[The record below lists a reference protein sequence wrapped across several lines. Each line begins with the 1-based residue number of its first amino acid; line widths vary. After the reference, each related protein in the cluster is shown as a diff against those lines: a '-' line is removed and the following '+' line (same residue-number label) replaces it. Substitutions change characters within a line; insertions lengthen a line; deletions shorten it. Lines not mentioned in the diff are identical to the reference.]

1 MPSCRSTSNQNTR
14 VFAPHVILQQDTTR
28 LVITL
33 KTGEG
38 YTLAAGL
45 TAGDVI
51 RYDPVDLS
59 YKKSQA
65 DTEVN
70 AEVLGVIETGKVP
83 PYDVVVYGSIKY
95 PAERLNQI
103 VDGSDGGIDVLFL
116 DDQIAGGLTGSIDLT
131 DGVKIVKPVVQIAPH
146 GLFNGV
152 VTNYIGYKTGSAPI
166 PGGGIPAPP
175 DGGFIIGQPG
185 LDNRYWLDL
194 SEDQTLSASEY
205 PSVYSIYTT
214 EYGPYEELVTV
225 STGTI
230 TTGLVGQQAYQLV
243 NNVKTLVGTVTA
255 VDIAGTVT
263 VEKATNSAL
272 YDVTKTLYI
281 GRTGFGISSSVV
293 KSFFV
298 PKVIT
303 NATQDGE
310 TLVPYLKLRQDANSI
325 SIPSELTINQLTAE
339 TSLTVNSVDVGAKLA
354 ELETKINQLNARVS
368 AF

>member
-51 RYDPVDLS
+51 RYDPIDLS

-70 AEVLGVIETGKVP
+70 SEVLGVIETGKTP

-95 PAERLNQI
+95 PTERLNTI

-116 DDQIAGGLTGSIDLT
+116 DDQVAGGLTGTIDLST
-131 DGVKIVKPVVQIAPH
+131 GIKIVKPVVQIAPH
-146 GLFNGV
+146 GLYNGV
-152 VTNYIGYKTGSAPI
+152 VTNYIGYKTGSAPV
-166 PGGGIPAPP
+166 PGGAMPVPP
-175 DGGFIIGQPG
+175 TGGFIIGQPG

-194 SEDQTLSASEY
+194 SQDQMLSASAY

-214 EYGPYEELVTV
+214 QYGPYEELVTI
-225 STGTI
+225 SNGTI
-230 TTGLVGQQAYQLV
+230 TTGLVGQQAYQLT
-243 NNVKTLVGTVTA
+243 NNIKTLIGTVTG
-255 VDIAGTVT
+255 VDINGTIT
-263 VEKATNSAL
+263 VKKEANSSFYDATKAL
-272 YDVTKTLYI
+272 YV
-281 GRTGFGISSSVV
+281 GRTGFGVSGSVV
-293 KSFFV
+293 KTFFV
-298 PKVIT
+298 PKVVT

-310 TLVPYLKLRQDANSI
+310 ALVPYLKLREDANSI

-339 TSLTVNSVDVGAKLA
+339 TTLTVNSVDVGAKLA
-354 ELETKINQLNARVS
+354 ELESKINQLNARVS